1 MLGDHG
7 LCGLLEE
14 GAHGKSPK
22 CLDGNLGDFGEFCKG
37 LNLSMVVLRGTVTFN
52 GKEQATAG
60 ELVNFEQ
67 TGGKVR
73 VKAGSEEAKI
83 LLLSGVPIDEPVV
96 GYGPFVMNTAEE
108 IRQAISD
115 FKSGK
120 FGRID

>member
-1 MLGDHG
+1 
-7 LCGLLEE
+7 
-14 GAHGKSPK
+14 AHGKSPK

-73 VKAGSEEAKI
+73 AKAGSEEAKI

>member
-1 MLGDHG
+1 
-7 LCGLLEE
+7 
-14 GAHGKSPK
+14 
-22 CLDGNLGDFGEFCKG
+22 
-37 LNLSMVVLRGTVTFN
+37 MVVLRGAVTFN
-52 GKEQATAG
+52 GNEQATAG

-73 VKAGSEEAKI
+73 VKAGSEEVKI
-83 LLLSGVPIDEPVV
+83 LLLSGVPIDDPVV